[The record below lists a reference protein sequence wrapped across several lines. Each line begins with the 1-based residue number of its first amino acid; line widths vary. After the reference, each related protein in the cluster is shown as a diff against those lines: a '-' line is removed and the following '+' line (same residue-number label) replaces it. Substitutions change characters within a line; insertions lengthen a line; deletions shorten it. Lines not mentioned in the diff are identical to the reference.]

1 MSIPRQDDQ
10 CQTQS
15 CEPLE
20 TLEIAL
26 RKHHPHIV
34 QACSFQVEAIVILDM
49 MLSIRKDARAF
60 AIDTGRLP
68 PETYEVAEEIR
79 RRYGNVIQWYFPDK
93 RAVEQLVNE
102 KGLFSFRESIE
113 NRKECCYIRKVESL
127 HRALE
132 GMTAWITGLRRE
144 QSITR
149 TDMQQFEIDHGQGGI
164 EKINPLI
171 EWTTQDVWNYVMEHG
186 LPYNRLYNQGY
197 AQIGCAPC
205 TSPIRPHED
214 HRAGRWRWESPE
226 HKECGLHIHGSGI

>member
-1 MSIPRQDDQ
+1 MIENVDQ
-10 CQTQS
+10 AERRS
-15 CEPLE
+15 YKPLE
-20 TLEIAL
+20 ALEIAL
-26 RKHHPHIV
+26 ERHHPNIG

-49 MLSIRKDARAF
+49 MLSIRKDARVF

-79 RRYGNVIQWYFPDK
+79 RRYGNVIRWYFPDK
-93 RAVEQLVNE
+93 NSVEQLVNE

-113 NRKECCYIRKVESL
+113 NRKECCHIRKVEPL
-127 HRALE
+127 GRALK

-149 TDMQQFEIDHGQGGI
+149 SNLQQFEIDHSQGGI

-171 EWTTQDVWNYVMEHG
+171 EWTTQEVWNYVMEHK
-186 LPYNRLYNQGY
+186 LPYNRLSDQGY
-197 AQIGCAPC
+197 AQIGCEPC

-226 HKECGLHIHGSGI
+226 HKECGLHIAGSGI